1 MSVLDFARTAMGR
14 TFFEHTART
23 IADGLTQLNTNIAAL
38 VAELREFNRQRSEA
52 QPAPSTSI
60 SSPGDIPR

>member
-1 MSVLDFARTAMGR
+1 MGR
-14 TFFEHTART
+14 TFFDHTART

-52 QPAPSTSI
+52 QHAPSASI
-60 SSPGDIPR
+60 PSPGDVAR